1 MRLLLAVAIPVL
13 LLAGCGGSSQTATT
27 RIPQIEQEVTRV
39 LERGLMTSQPR
50 TQEGSTH
57 VRRVHCATRTA
68 NTFSCEV
75 TLRDGSR
82 RRVTARERRDGEVV
96 VR

>member
-1 MRLLLAVAIPVL
+1 MRLRLALAMLAL
-13 LLAGCGGSSQTATT
+13 LLAGCGTSSRTATT
-27 RIPQIEQEVTRV
+27 RIPQVEQEVTRV

-57 VRRVHCATRTA
+57 VRRVHCTTRSA

-82 RRVTARERRDGEVV
+82 RRVTAQERRDGEVV